1 MVLRCNETYNA
12 ISNIFVMKEKNG
24 HVVRDGILGV
34 LFPAYGM
41 ALIERKLDKRDFWH
55 LALKNFVFFLFL
67 TLLDIVVEQFVLHT
81 FQWRVVVAY
90 IAIDVVLALFFALLE
105 FCWIKARKKDEEHFA
120 RYVKCCEQQGKQKE

>member
-1 MVLRCNETYNA
+1 
-12 ISNIFVMKEKNG
+12 MKEKSE

-67 TLLDIVVEQFVLHT
+67 TLIDIVVERFVLHT
-81 FQWRVVVAY
+81 FQWRVGVAY
-90 IAIDVVLALFFALLE
+90 IAIDFVLALFFAMLE
-105 FCWIKARKKDEEHFA
+105 FSWIKARKKDEERFS
-120 RYVKCCEQQGKQKE
+120 RYVKGSEQQGRQRE